1 MTALLSVLAVL
12 FALAAIYPFVL
23 YPLSLLAVRRRPHPP
38 RPEVPERVARPAR
51 CAVCVCAYNEARIID
66 RKVQNLL
73 ALKAHDPDV
82 ELLVYVDGATDGTAQ
97 LLERYAQEIDVCIA
111 AERRGKTHGMN
122 VLASRTRAPILVF
135 SDANVMLDPECLEE
149 FRRQFSDPQV
159 GCVCGNLI
167 YTNPGESVTSASG
180 SAYWRFEQAVK
191 RLELDSGSVIGAD
204 GSLFAVR
211 RSLRR
216 PPPDD
221 IIDDL
226 YVSLMVLCQRFT
238 VVQSMRARA
247 YEESVSYA
255 REEFTRKVRIACQA
269 FNVHRLL
276 WPRLRALDRLT
287 LYKYVAH
294 KLIRWLSGYFLLLA
308 AACAAAA
315 MLSAGLIWP
324 VTIGVPLLALLLVGG
339 SYFGIWPVAQLADV
353 LLAIAAT
360 AIGVWQSLR
369 GERYQTWTPANSVRR
384 A

>member
-12 FALAAIYPFVL
+12 FALAAIYPFLL
-23 YPLSLLAVRRRPHPP
+23 YPLSLLAVRRRPYPA
-38 RPEVPERVARPAR
+38 RPEVPEPVALPAR
-51 CAVCVCAYNEARIID
+51 CAVCVCAYNEARIIE

-73 ALKAHDPDV
+73 ALRAHDPDV
-82 ELLVYVDGATDGTAQ
+82 ELLVYVDGATDGTAL
-97 LLERYAQEIDVCIA
+97 LLERYAQDIDVCIA

-149 FRRQFSDPQV
+149 FRRQFSDPRV

-191 RLELDSGSVIGAD
+191 RLELNSGSVIGAD

-226 YVSLMVLCQRFT
+226 YVSLMVLCQRFR
-238 VVQSMRARA
+238 VVQSTRARA

-276 WPRLRALDRLT
+276 WPRLRELDPLT

-308 AACAAAA
+308 ATCAASA

-324 VTIGVPLLALLLVGG
+324 VAIGVPLLALLLVGG
-339 SYFGIWPVAQLADV
+339 SYLRIWPVAQLADV

>member
-1 MTALLSVLAVL
+1 MTAVLSVLAVL
-12 FALAAIYPFVL
+12 FALAAIYPFLL
-23 YPLSLLAVRRRPHPP
+23 YPLSLLAVRRRPYPP
-38 RPEVPERVARPAR
+38 RPEVPQRVALPAR
-51 CAVCVCAYNEARIID
+51 CAVCVCAYNEARIIE

-73 ALKAHDPDV
+73 ALKARDSDV
-82 ELLVYVDGATDGTAQ
+82 ELHVYVDGATDGTAQ
-97 LLERYAQEIDVCIA
+97 LLERYADEIDVCIG

-149 FRRQFSDPQV
+149 FRWQFSDPQV

-211 RSLRR
+211 SSLRR

-226 YVSLMVLCQRFT
+226 YVSLMVLCQRFR

-276 WPRLRALDRLT
+276 WPRLRELDPLT

-308 AACAAAA
+308 ATCAAAA
-315 MLSAGLIWP
+315 MLSAGLIRP

-339 SYFGIWPVAQLADV
+339 SYFRIWPVAQLADV
-353 LLAIAAT
+353 LLAIVAT